1 MSYFPYFMRHGDQ
14 ELICRSEQE
23 GDALINVLLAGRI
36 EGDMVYLYSRS
47 ISGAEKVIKQVTVID
62 GKLDVWQRR

>member
-1 MSYFPYFMRHGDQ
+1 MSYYPYFIRHGDQ

-23 GDALINVLLAGRI
+23 GDALINVLLANRV
-36 EGDMVYLYSRS
+36 EGDMIYLYSRAS
-47 ISGAEKVIKQVTVID
+47 SGAEKVIKQVTVID